1 MNFTFNWLSEFVPI
15 TIEPQELANVLTM
28 AGLEVESLRP
38 ITEPETNRADWV
50 FAIGVTPNRGD
61 CLGIKGIAREV
72 AAFTGER
79 LKSLPAKSL
88 ENAGSV
94 TPPIVKVSIDDPHL
108 CARYSA
114 GVLTG
119 IKPGRSPAWLR
130 FRLEACGLRAIDN
143 IVDVTNYVMLE
154 TGQPLHAFDLDL
166 LPARH
171 IAVRPAGR
179 RITFSTLDGSERE
192 LTAEDLLI
200 WDGDLPVALAGIMGG
215 INSEVSQNTTS
226 ILLESAS
233 FDPIRI
239 RRTAKRLSL
248 HSEASHRFERGV
260 DPEGTVAALER
271 AAALLAQLAGA
282 TPATAVVDR
291 YARPPES
298 YKIFLREQ
306 RIQSL
311 LGVAVDSQVAE
322 NHFQSLGIRTARR
335 PGNVIE
341 CSPPT
346 SRPDLTREA
355 DLIEELARLYGY
367 DKIPSSLPRLRP
379 AGGGRDELL
388 WRQRAVRSFLAGE
401 SFVEAINSPFTNE
414 RLNRDFPGLW
424 DGAVSAVAVQNPL
437 VKESGELRLS
447 LIPGLIDNLRANL
460 AQKAPSFHAYHMG
473 KVFRLAA
480 GGTLSEERLYL
491 SGILYGPRERIGL
504 SKDGEAAPG
513 FLTCKGIVEGVFDVL
528 RIGEQISWTDHNI
541 GALHPGRRALATL
554 DGQSLGYLGEIH
566 PELCDELG
574 LPPFLTFELDLEKSL
589 QYAPRK
595 ISVRNLPRFP
605 SVVRDFAVV
614 VERDFQSHQ
623 IVAWINSQGEALIEH
638 VEVFDEY
645 RGAPIPEDKK
655 SLAYKISYRAED
667 RTLTDAEINAL
678 HQDLVSKISKTFG
691 AELRS

>member
-1 MNFTFNWLSEFVPI
+1 MIFTLNWLSEFVAI
-15 TIEPQELANVLTM
+15 TIEPEELAAVLTM
-28 AGLEVESLRP
+28 AGLEVESFRP

-50 FAIGVTPNRGD
+50 FTIGVTPNRGD

-79 LKSLPAKSL
+79 LKSLPAKSP
-88 ENAGSV
+88 EKAGSV
-94 TPPIVKVSIDDPHL
+94 ITTVNVSIDDPDL
-108 CARYSA
+108 CGRYSA

-119 IKPGRSPAWLR
+119 IKLGPSPAWLR
-130 FRLEACGLRAIDN
+130 FRLEACGFRAINN

-171 IAVRPAGR
+171 IAVRPAGCP
-179 RITFSTLDGSERE
+179 ITFTTLDGNERE
-192 LTAEDLLI
+192 LMTEDLLI
-200 WDGDLPVALAGIMGG
+200 WDGDVRVALAGVMGG
-215 INSEVSQNTTS
+215 INSEVSGNTTS

-233 FDPIRI
+233 FDPTTI
-239 RRTAKRLSL
+239 RRTAKRLAL

-260 DPEGTVAALER
+260 DPEGTVAALDR
-271 AAALLAQLAGA
+271 AAALLAQVAGT
-282 TPATAVVDR
+282 TPAIAVVDR
-291 YARPPES
+291 YPRPPEPYMIS
-298 YKIFLREQ
+298 LREQ
-306 RIQSL
+306 RIESL
-311 LGVAVDSQVAE
+311 LGIAIDSQVAE
-322 NHFQSLGIRTARR
+322 NHFRSLGIKTARR

-388 WRQRAVRSFLAGE
+388 GRQRAVRSFLAGE
-401 SFVEAINSPFTNE
+401 GFVEAINLPFTNE
-414 RLNRDFPGLW
+414 RLNLDFSGLW
-424 DGAVSAVAVQNPL
+424 DGAVSPVAVLNPL

-447 LIPGLIDNLRANL
+447 LIPGLIENLRTNL
-460 AQKAPSFHAYHMG
+460 AQKAASFYAYHMG

-480 GGTLSEERLYL
+480 GSVSEERLYL

-504 SKDGEAAPG
+504 SKDRETAPG
-513 FLTCKGIVEGVFDVL
+513 FLTCKGIVEGLFDLL
-528 RIGEQISWTDHNI
+528 RIGDQISWSDHNV
-541 GALHPGRRALATL
+541 GALHPGRRALAML
-554 DGQSLGYLGEIH
+554 WGQPLAYLGQIH
-566 PELCDELG
+566 PDLCDELG
-574 LPPFLTFELDLEKSL
+574 LPPFLVFELDLEKSL

-623 IVAWINSQGEALIEH
+623 IVSWINSQGKALIEH

-667 RTLTDAEINAL
+667 RTLTDAEVNAV
-678 HQDLVSKISKTFG
+678 HQDLVSEISKTFG